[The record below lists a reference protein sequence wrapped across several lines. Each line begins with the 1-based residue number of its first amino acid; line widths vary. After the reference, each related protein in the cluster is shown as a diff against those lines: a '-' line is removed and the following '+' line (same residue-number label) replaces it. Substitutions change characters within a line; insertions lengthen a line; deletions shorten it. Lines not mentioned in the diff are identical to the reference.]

1 MPGAPFTSCA
11 KPTWLQTLPDC
22 PHVQKHYFKNILPS
36 PLPSLYPFFLKT
48 FYKGR
53 ADHLVPNTKSTC
65 TRAYVCFCRHCQ
77 CAWSRNGIPCSL
89 GSTGLVPQKVLR
101 SQYHNKMPFGPQAF
115 ASSPAE
121 TLINMCSFWSHFL
134 LKPERK
140 SSPKPTLHFNPRRFP
155 LELYGQSLVTVD
167 SGFFISIHQKERGTM
182 FQSSVL
188 RTGYI
193 ICEAQC

>member
-65 TRAYVCFCRHCQ
+65 TRAYVCFCRHCR

-121 TLINMCSFWSHFL
+121 TLINMRSFWSHFL

-140 SSPKPTLHFNPRRFP
+140 SSPKPTLILIHVDFHLNYMASHLWQWIQGSSFLSIRRREVPCFRVQFWG
-155 LELYGQSLVTVD
+155 LAT
-167 SGFFISIHQKERGTM
+167 
-182 FQSSVL
+182 
-188 RTGYI
+188 
-193 ICEAQC
+193 

>member
-1 MPGAPFTSCA
+1 MTPDTARFAPMFRSTILKTFSH
-11 KPTWLQTLPDC
+11 
-22 PHVQKHYFKNILPS
+22 PHYHLCIL
-36 PLPSLYPFFLKT
+36 FFLKT

-65 TRAYVCFCRHCQ
+65 TRAYVCFCRHCR